1 MNQLE
6 WLRRVAPR
14 HDGDVTCG
22 CRVLVTAVCIRSF
35 YRVVEVWNL
44 FTVQIARPHSS
55 SISVPSTAVNG
66 SGNVEALIASYWIG
80 TFTYQLSSPDVLE
93 LTVGTV
99 GTVGRSSDDA
109 CSGLLANKSSNGH
122 HHSAG

>member
-6 WLRRVAPR
+6 WLRR
-14 HDGDVTCG
+14 
-22 CRVLVTAVCIRSF
+22 
-35 YRVVEVWNL
+35 
-44 FTVQIARPHSS
+44 
-55 SISVPSTAVNG
+55 
-66 SGNVEALIASYWIG
+66 VEALIASYWIG

-99 GTVGRSSDDA
+99 GRSSDDA

>member
-1 MNQLE
+1 MYKTEKFKKL
-6 WLRRVAPR
+6 LLPGV
-14 HDGDVTCG
+14 HVY
-22 CRVLVTAVCIRSF
+22 L
-35 YRVVEVWNL
+35 L
-44 FTVQIARPHSS
+44 HSS
-55 SISVPSTAVNG
+55 STSVPSTAVNG